1 MRFKQRLQSIAMEL
15 RNALGP
21 KGRGDAEPGAVADS
35 LV

>member
-1 MRFKQRLQSIAMEL
+1 MRFNERLQSIDMGL

-21 KGRGDAEPGAVADS
+21 KGRGFAEPGAVADS